1 MAKAVPVQVRP
12 WAPLNTKSLFSNTK
26 RQVLFSLLVFDFR
39 SYKSHYFSG
48 FFLPAL
54 SAAGVY
60 FYFFSLFK
68 YARTHFSFCILS
80 ICIYFKNNGKKVIV

>member
-1 MAKAVPVQVRP
+1 
-12 WAPLNTKSLFSNTK
+12 
-26 RQVLFSLLVFDFR
+26 VLFSLLVFDFR
-39 SYKSHYFSG
+39 SHKKATTLVA

-54 SAAGVY
+54 SAAAVY

-68 YARTHFSFCILS
+68 YARTHFSFCLLS